1 MLISELN
8 LIEFIQKRYHKTPN
22 LSLSYFSKTEV
33 SKNTKESQIES
44 VFLFILPSTLSK

>member
-22 LSLSYFSKTEV
+22 LSFSYLNKTEV
-33 SKNTKESQIES
+33 DNNIKELQIES
-44 VFLFILPSTLSK
+44 VFLFMLTSTLS